1 MPNVEPIQNEDSA
14 HTLKTSRYTE
24 LMEQIADTS
33 LDGSL
38 VTLEAGSCGFLSL
51 PSFNTLRQQLLEWW
65 ENLLINI
72 AQAAIKSSH

>member
-1 MPNVEPIQNEDSA
+1 MAVV
-14 HTLKTSRYTE
+14 LG
-24 LMEQIADTS
+24 LMSTACTPPKNDAPYWCS
-33 LDGSL
+33 SL

-51 PSFNTLRQQLLEWW
+51 PSFNTLKQQLLEWW